1 MSIDINVVT
10 HISNKSYTVVDNTG
24 TQISQNTSN
33 NIVNIPY
40 DSSYILYIEPEIEQL
55 SYTGL
60 LSLTSG
66 LLSGIFGYIFVIV
79 IGILF
84 YFLIKMVKQYV

>member
-1 MSIDINVVT
+1 MSIDINVVS
-10 HISNKSYTVVDNTG
+10 HISNKTYTVVDNTG
-24 TQISQNTSN
+24 NVISQNTSN
-33 NIVNIPY
+33 SITNIPY
-40 DSSYILYIEPEIEQL
+40 DSSYIIYIEPELEQL

>member
-10 HISNKSYTVVDNTG
+10 HISNKTYTVVDNTG
-24 TQISQNTSN
+24 SAITQNTSN
-33 NIVNIPY
+33 NIINIPY
-40 DSSYILYIEPEIEQL
+40 DSSYIIYIEPELEQL

-66 LLSGIFGYIFVIV
+66 LLSGIYGYIFVIV
-79 IGILF
+79 IGVLF
-84 YFLIKMVKQYV
+84 YYLIKMVKQYV

>member
-1 MSIDINVVT
+1 MSIDINVVS

-24 TQISQNTSN
+24 TLIAQNTSN